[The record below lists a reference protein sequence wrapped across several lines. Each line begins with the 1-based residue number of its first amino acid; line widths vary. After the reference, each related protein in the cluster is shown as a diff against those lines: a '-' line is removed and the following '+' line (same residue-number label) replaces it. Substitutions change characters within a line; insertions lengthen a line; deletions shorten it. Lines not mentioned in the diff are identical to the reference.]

1 MAVANGS
8 PINARALLDQNF
20 IATCN
25 LPITSAN
32 NTTAGFDLIQTTP
45 YPVTDRVDWQI
56 VVGASVGANNK
67 NMNFAIQGSNDN
79 SNWTNMNWF
88 AAPLFQIVD
97 NNGGGSAAKT
107 VTIKMQPDC
116 PRYIRLFVVGEANG
130 AATSN
135 GTATLQGLF

>member
-1 MAVANGS
+1 MSVANGN

-25 LPITSAN
+25 LPITTAN
-32 NTTAGFDLIQTTP
+32 NSTSAFDLIQATP
-45 YPVTDRVDWQI
+45 YPTTDRVDWQI

-67 NMNFAIQGSNDN
+67 NMNFYAQGSNDN
-79 SNWTNMNWF
+79 SNWTNLNWL
-88 AAPLFQIVD
+88 ATPLFQITD
-97 NNGGGSAAKT
+97 NNGAGSAAKT

-116 PRYIRLFVVGEANG
+116 PRYIRMYVVGEANG

-135 GTATLQGLF
+135 ATVTYQGLF